1 MPSLSNT
8 TNMTIRID
16 KEFKKEMDTL
26 FKNLGINITSAIM
39 MFLKQ
44 CEREQGLPFVATM
57 EVPNNRLLSAL
68 KESEDIINGKVEAKR
83 YKSFDDLVKDVD

>member
-1 MPSLSNT
+1 MTNKTYKIIGTNNNLEKEIDNT
-8 TNMTIRID
+8 HI
-16 KEFKKEMDTL
+16 
-26 FKNLGINITSAIM
+26 IM

-57 EVPNNRLLSAL
+57 EVPNNRLLVAL

-83 YKSFDDLVKDVD
+83 YKSFDDLLKDVD